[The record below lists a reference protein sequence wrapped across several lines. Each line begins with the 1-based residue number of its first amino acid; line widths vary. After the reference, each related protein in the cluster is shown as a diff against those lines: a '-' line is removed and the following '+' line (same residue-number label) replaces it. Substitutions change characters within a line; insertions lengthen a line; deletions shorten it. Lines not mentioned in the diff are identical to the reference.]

1 MSSSVNTNRPTVGQA
16 QSVGDRIQVF
26 RCNHCRTPVLQEHR
40 ALHAYECRQRRNRQ
54 KLGSMN
60 LEKDGKP
67 LYAVAI
73 TRRRRGKWR
82 APEILYA
89 HADSAAE
96 AKRFAVSGETDPIQV
111 IETGLAVG
119 WFEQEKTGIIT
130 G

>member
-1 MSSSVNTNRPTVGQA
+1 MRP
-16 QSVGDRIQVF
+16 SVGTRQVVGDKLKIS
-26 RCNHCRTPVLQEHR
+26 RCNHCRTPVLNEHR
-40 ALHAYECRQRRNRQ
+40 ALHAFECRQRRNRQ
-54 KLGSMN
+54 KLGAMN

-73 TRRRRGKWR
+73 TRKRRGKWR

-89 HADSAAE
+89 HADNSAE
-96 AKRFAVSGETDPIQV
+96 AKRFAVSGETDPIHV

-119 WFEQEKTGIIT
+119 WFEQEKTGLIT